1 MREAGSIADLP
12 FFKYTVMGKIDPKF
26 TEALVAW
33 MKKDHSSDD
42 VIREGAMLL
51 LQLNRN
57 RILYQQILRTPQRMT
72 KKLEYEI
79 QKFINMRL
87 DGYTLQDVQ
96 KLENEVVPFVEKAVL
111 QESQAEPEA
120 DILPAES
127 AGEIRLSGKRPDH
140 DSLPDDIK
148 AIWIENA
155 ERWKKMKATHEYLK
169 TIDAPCDRYEYAKLL
184 AELWKKYKADMCRYD
199 DFKAGESTEDSNGKK
214 QLTDVEKS
222 TIDNAQ
228 SYISRFL
235 PVLLELVAAAKEP
248 DFADQAKL
256 EDLRMRL
263 QNRVNTLLQ
272 FDVEISEQR
281 KADLISA
288 DIKLEKEIQN
298 EEKSDSPENSEGTK
312 PEEKENEPSG
322 KGEPSPE
329 EKVNEKSGDA
339 EGDRPE

>member
-72 KKLEYEI
+72 KKLE
-79 QKFINMRL
+79 
-87 DGYTLQDVQ
+87 
-96 KLENEVVPFVEKAVL
+96 NEVVPFVEKAVI

-120 DILPAES
+120 DILPAEY

-169 TIDAPCDRYEYAKLL
+169 TIDARDRYEYAKLL
-184 AELWKKYKADMCRYD
+184 AELWKSYKADMCRYD
-199 DFKAGESTEDSNGKK
+199 DFKAGESTEDGNGKK

-322 KGEPSPE
+322 EGEPSPE
-329 EKVNEKSGDA
+329 EKVNENSGDA